1 MNVAVL
7 VKKEVRESGLL
18 FLYLH
23 GTAGVTLSVVLQ
35 PIISQILIKWP
46 LMLVFALSQLFCFVK
61 LSCMPFW
68 MSVRLFYRSYIRE
81 DFYQFPLKNDFSRI
95 LNPVLSIQDAYDQDQ
110 GIFSVLEK
118 RRAVSSDPAE
128 AGELSQGTFCEIR
141 DFGIGLPK
149 GQQHSE
155 AVWRE
160 RSERCRFSKKRSSRK
175 RASFFISARDSWRN
189 LECSLTA

>member
-1 MNVAVL
+1 MI
-7 VKKEVRESGLL
+7 KKEVRESGLL

-23 GTAGVTLSVVLQ
+23 VTAGVTLSVVLQ
-35 PIISQILIKWP
+35 PIISQILINWP

-68 MSVRLFYRSYIRE
+68 LSVRLFDRSYIRE
-81 DFYQFPLKNDFSRI
+81 AFYQFPLKNDFSRI
-95 LNPVLSIQDAYDQDQ
+95 LNAVLSIQDAYDQDQ
-110 GIFSVLEK
+110 GIFSVLIEKEVRESGLLFLAK

-149 GQQHSE
+149 GQQHS
-155 AVWRE
+155 
-160 RSERCRFSKKRSSRK
+160 
-175 RASFFISARDSWRN
+175 
-189 LECSLTA
+189 L

>member
-7 VKKEVRESGLL
+7 VEKEVRESELL

-68 MSVRLFYRSYIRE
+68 LSVRLFYRSYIRE
-81 DFYQFPLKNDFSRI
+81 DPHQSPLKNDFSRI
-95 LNPVLSIQDAYDQDQ
+95 LNAILSIQDAYDQDQ

-118 RRAVSSDPAE
+118 RRAMSSDSAE

-149 GQQHSE
+149 GTATQLIKQQPQNGRYIPFCGCY
-155 AVWRE
+155 V
-160 RSERCRFSKKRSSRK
+160 F
-175 RASFFISARDSWRN
+175 
-189 LECSLTA
+189 L

>member
-7 VKKEVRESGLL
+7 VEKEVRESGLF

-68 MSVRLFYRSYIRE
+68 LSVRLFYRSYIRE
-81 DFYQFPLKNDFSRI
+81 DL
-95 LNPVLSIQDAYDQDQ
+95 
-110 GIFSVLEK
+110 
-118 RRAVSSDPAE
+118 
-128 AGELSQGTFCEIR
+128 
-141 DFGIGLPK
+141 
-149 GQQHSE
+149 H
-155 AVWRE
+155 
-160 RSERCRFSKKRSSRK
+160 
-175 RASFFISARDSWRN
+175 
-189 LECSLTA
+189 